1 MAATATAQQI
11 NFPVTPGNITPPVG
25 NVPYLEGHAF
35 GSQGYICLPT
45 PGGTNSWTVNAP
57 RPEATL
63 FADVIGPPVQV
74 ITHFASIDEK
84 PNDFATKPV
93 SLGGNATWQS
103 SLDSSKVWAVA
114 TAHVDAGTDQSCPN
128 AGAIPCLLLQ
138 SIGNEHGP
146 TGGSTLFVATFV
158 QRLNTKGGAAP
169 TTACTVGQT
178 QLQPYSADYVF
189 FRAADQ

>member
-1 MAATATAQQI
+1 MAQQV
-11 NFPVTPGNITPPVG
+11 NFPVTPGKITPPVG
-25 NVPYLEGHAF
+25 NVPYFEAHAF

-45 PGGTNSWTVNAP
+45 AGGANSWTVNAP

-63 FADVIGPPVQV
+63 FADMIGPPVQV
-74 ITHFASIDEK
+74 ITHFASVDEK
-84 PNDFATKPV
+84 PNDFAAKPV

-114 TAHVDAGTDQSCPN
+114 TAHIDAGTDQSCPN

-138 SIGNEHGP
+138 SIGNDHGP
-146 TGGSTLFVATFV
+146 TGGSTLFVASFV

-169 TTACTVGQT
+169 TTVCAVGQT

-189 FRAADQ
+189 FRAAED